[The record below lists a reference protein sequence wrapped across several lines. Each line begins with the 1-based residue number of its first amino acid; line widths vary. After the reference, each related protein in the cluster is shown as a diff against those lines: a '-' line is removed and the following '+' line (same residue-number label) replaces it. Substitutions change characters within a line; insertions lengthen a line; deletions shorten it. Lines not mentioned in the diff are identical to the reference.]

1 MKDLGLN
8 HYTATRKIINEEDG
22 LRAYPSKAEY
32 INNELKS
39 IYSKYPQ
46 LPSKET
52 ILDLKSKKVS
62 LKKYATTIGVNYS
75 HLNLLCI
82 LYGIDTKFYQVDPN
96 THLTLTKE
104 FLKDQIK
111 HKSAEKIAKEHNV
124 SPSLILLKVH
134 SFNLEIQPSFCSSGE
149 IEVKEFVE
157 SLGLQTTKKKTK
169 QYEIDIFVPSL
180 NIGIEYNGVYWHSK
194 QHRMYHQKK
203 YTLTK
208 DQGIRLIQM
217 WDLDWINKK
226 DLIKKKL
233 THLLNKSS
241 ERIYARD
248 CSVEKVE
255 SKTLMP
261 FYQQNHIQ
269 GGKSG
274 SLSFALTFGDTIV
287 AAITLSKNKI
297 ERFASSTHVVGGF
310 TRLLSYVRK
319 EFNQPIETFA
329 DLFWS
334 DHTNNQY
341 INNGFQ
347 FVNITAPNYFWCKN
361 HEMHSRLKFQKHKLK
376 HLKNFDETK
385 SESQIMIEN
394 GYFRVFDAGNA
405 KFILP

>member
-22 LRAYPSKAEY
+22 LRAYPSKEEY

-96 THLTLTKE
+96 THLTLNKE

-111 HKSAEKIAKEHNV
+111 YKSAETIAKEHNV
-124 SPSLILLKVH
+124 SPSLILQKVH

-203 YTLTK
+203 YTLAK
-208 DQGIRLIQM
+208 EQGIRLIQM

-255 SKTLMP
+255 SKTLML
-261 FYQQNHIQ
+261 FI
-269 GGKSG
+269 
-274 SLSFALTFGDTIV
+274 
-287 AAITLSKNKI
+287 NKI
-297 ERFASSTHVVGGF
+297 TFKVVSLVLCH
-310 TRLLSYVRK
+310 LL
-319 EFNQPIETFA
+319 
-329 DLFWS
+329 
-334 DHTNNQY
+334 
-341 INNGFQ
+341 
-347 FVNITAPNYFWCKN
+347 
-361 HEMHSRLKFQKHKLK
+361 
-376 HLKNFDETK
+376 
-385 SESQIMIEN
+385 
-394 GYFRVFDAGNA
+394 
-405 KFILP
+405 